1 MKKIAF
7 FDSKL
12 YDIESFNNI
21 NNDFELHYFEEKLS
35 EKTVVLAKDMD
46 GVCIFVNDD
55 VNKKVINKLYEYGVK
70 IIALRCAGYN
80 NVDVFSAKDKITI
93 VRVPAYSPY
102 AVAEHAMA
110 LLLCLNR
117 RIHKAYLRTRDF
129 NFNIQGLTGFDL
141 FGKTVGV
148 IGVGKIGLAFI
159 NICNGFGMKILA
171 YDAFPRED
179 LDVKYVD
186 LDELITS
193 SDIISLHCPLTK
205 ETKHLIDRKKIDK
218 MKSNAIIINTSRG
231 ALIDSVSLLEGLRE
245 KKIKGAV
252 LDVYEEESTLFYED
266 NSSKIIEDDTLSLL
280 ISLPNVII
288 TSHQGY
294 LTTEALEEIAKVTL
308 QNLKDYFNGKISN
321 EIDYK

>member
-46 GVCIFVNDD
+46 GVCVFVNDD

-159 NICNGFGMKILA
+159 NICKGFGMKIS
-171 YDAFPRED
+171 
-179 LDVKYVD
+179 
-186 LDELITS
+186 I
-193 SDIISLHCPLTK
+193 
-205 ETKHLIDRKKIDK
+205 
-218 MKSNAIIINTSRG
+218 
-231 ALIDSVSLLEGLRE
+231 
-245 KKIKGAV
+245 
-252 LDVYEEESTLFYED
+252 
-266 NSSKIIEDDTLSLL
+266 
-280 ISLPNVII
+280 
-288 TSHQGY
+288 
-294 LTTEALEEIAKVTL
+294 
-308 QNLKDYFNGKISN
+308 
-321 EIDYK
+321 